1 MVKQT
6 FLSHVNDAV
15 TIIRP
20 MPAVVPRGT
29 ASPLEQQPTIS
40 VRVPIVQREAIEE
53 AALLLHVTRS
63 EFVRWCAYYVALEIL
78 KQKAA
83 FDKL

>member
-6 FLSHVNDAV
+6 FLSHVSDAV

-29 ASPLEQQPTIS
+29 ASPLERQPSIS
-40 VRVPIVQREAIEE
+40 IRFPVEQRETIEE
-53 AALLLHVTRS
+53 AAAVLDTTRS
-63 EFVRWCAYYVALEIL
+63 EFIRWCAYYVALEIL

-83 FDKL
+83 YDKL